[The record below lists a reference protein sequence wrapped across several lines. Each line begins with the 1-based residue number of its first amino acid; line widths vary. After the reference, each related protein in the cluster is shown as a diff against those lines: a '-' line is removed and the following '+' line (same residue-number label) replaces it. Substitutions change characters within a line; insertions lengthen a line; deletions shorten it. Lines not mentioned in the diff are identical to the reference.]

1 MSGCFSAHIL
11 LTPCTLRAYLGE
23 QCRRSPPSPQSPYRS
38 RISGE
43 RSGRSNRFLDVLAI
57 GWLSGCRIRAAD
69 WKRLT
74 LRARCLFKLSE
85 KVPDGGRTKGMR
97 PG

>member
-1 MSGCFSAHIL
+1 MSGCFFRTHI
-11 LTPCTLRAYLGE
+11 TDPKH
-23 QCRRSPPSPQSPYRS
+23 PPRVPGRVVSSIPTVAAIAVPKQDKWRKVWAQQS
-38 RISGE
+38 
-43 RSGRSNRFLDVLAI
+43 FLDVLAI
-57 GWLSGCRIRAAD
+57 GWLSDCRFRAAD

-85 KVPDGGRTKGMR
+85 KVPDGGRTKGIR